1 MSFGYLDVTHFSG
14 TCITSQGK
22 AAKPMGTW
30 TFILEETEI
39 PLRGKLC
46 PGPPLPQGRA
56 SGGWGFSS
64 LAHVEP

>member
-1 MSFGYLDVTHFSG
+1 MSFGYLDFTHFSG